1 MASTYSSLKIELIG
15 TGEQAGAWGAT
26 TNTNLGTAIEQA
38 ITGSVSVA
46 FASADVTLTLTDTN
60 VAQNAR
66 ALRLDLVGTSGG
78 ARNLFVPAIAKQY
91 IVNNGL
97 ADTVTIKNATG
108 TGIAIPSGRTMV
120 VFNNA
125 TNVVDVTTY
134 ATSLTLGAA
143 LPVSSGGTGQTS
155 YTDGQLLIGNTTG
168 NTLAKSTLTAGSG
181 ISITNGSGSI
191 TIAATGGGGTVTSVT
206 ASAPLASSGGTTPNL
221 SLTGTVGVGNGGTGQ
236 TSYTDGQLLIGNTTG
251 NTLAKSTL
259 TASTGISVTN
269 GSGAITLTANY
280 TEAVVALA
288 TSGSIA
294 LSTASGTVQTC
305 ALSGNPTFTDSL
317 SSGQSLVLMLTNG
330 SSYTVVFPTITWVSP
345 IGNVAPSLTAKD
357 TLVFWK
363 ISTTLYGAY
372 VGSFV

>member
-108 TGIAIPSGRTMV
+108 TGIAIPSGRTMI

-155 YTDGQLLIGNTTG
+155 YTDGQLLIGNSTG

-181 ISITNGSGSI
+181 ISITNGSGAI
-191 TIAATGGGGTVTSVT
+191 TIAATGGGGTVTTVSVAT
-206 ASAPLASSGGTTPNL
+206 ANGFAGTVANATSTPAITLSTSITGVLKGNGTAISAAVAGTDYVTPTGSETLTNKTLTNPTVTNYTETRFTANSSTAITLDLANGTMQDIT
-221 SLTGTVGVGNGGTGQ
+221 LTGTATITMPTATAGK
-236 TSYTDGQLLIGNTTG
+236 SFILL
-251 NTLAKSTL
+251 LR
-259 TASTGISVTN
+259 
-269 GSGAITLTANY
+269 SGA
-280 TEAVVALA
+280 
-288 TSGSIA
+288 G
-294 LSTASGTVQTC
+294 G
-305 ALSGNPTFTDSL
+305 
-317 SSGQSLVLMLTNG
+317 
-330 SSYTVVFPTITWVSP
+330 YTVTWTTVKWPNNSAPTITATASRLDMYSFFSDGTNWYGVTVSQNYTP
-345 IGNVAPSLTAKD
+345 
-357 TLVFWK
+357 
-363 ISTTLYGAY
+363 
-372 VGSFV
+372 